1 MLSRVTLPCILS
13 ESRLPKLDTCSLVVA
28 AAALVEGMGGQ
39 ATVVAGLEAQVPGSS
54 SPDAMGNDSAL
65 HERMMFG
72 EDVPSASPNPDLPPK
87 ARTSVTCPSA
97 NGDTGMCAESPS
109 CAHRGCLS
117 MDQK

>member
-1 MLSRVTLPCILS
+1 
-13 ESRLPKLDTCSLVVA
+13 
-28 AAALVEGMGGQ
+28 MGGQ

-54 SPDAMGNDSAL
+54 SPDAMGDDSAL

-72 EDVPSASPNPDLPPK
+72 EDVPSASPDPDLPPK